1 VDLAGGFM
9 AEGVNGL
16 LRDKTRKPGNDVT
29 FSAPAFVGNC
39 DCDRHKPCAFIFDLR
54 KRMSCQIRVIERD
67 IRSPS
72 AGG

>member
-1 VDLAGGFM
+1 MGAARQGAQARQAAV
-9 AEGVNGL
+9 
-16 LRDKTRKPGNDVT
+16 DVT
-29 FSAPAFVGNC
+29 FSAPALSGNC
-39 DCDRHKPCAFIFDLR
+39 DCDRQKPCAFILDLR